1 MVTDAFNHA
10 PGQLLMNTGTMQFG
24 RPSMGAWV
32 LYGLGSETKDLPGFV
47 VFSSGSK
54 GPSGGD
60 SCWGSGFLPTVY
72 QGVQFRTG
80 GDPVLYLSNPR
91 GVDRELQRDSLDA
104 LNELNQMRSG
114 VTGDPEIAT
123 RINSFEMAFRM
134 QAVAPDLMDIAKEPK
149 ETLELYGAEPGKASF
164 ANNCLLA
171 RRLVEK
177 GVRFVQL
184 YHEAWDQH
192 SNLVKDLQKNCLNT
206 DRAAAALIK
215 DLKRRGLLD
224 ETLVVWGGEFGRTP
238 MVQGGSDGRDH
249 HPNAF
254 TMWMAGG
261 GIKAGVR
268 LGETDELGF
277 NVVKDRV
284 HVHDLHATMLHLLGF
299 DHTRLTY
306 KFQGRPFRLTDVS
319 GSVVERL
326 VRG

>member
-1 MVTDAFNHA
+1 
-10 PGQLLMNTGTMQFG
+10 MNTGTMQFG

-60 SCWGSGFLPTVY
+60 SCWGSGFLPTMY
-72 QGVQFRTG
+72 QGVQFRSA
-80 GDPVLYLSNPR
+80 GDPVLYLSNPP
-91 GVDRELQRDSLDA
+91 GVDTELQRDSLDA
-104 LNELNQMRSG
+104 LKQLNQMRAG
-114 VTGDPEIAT
+114 ITGDPEIAT
-123 RINSFEMAFRM
+123 RITSFEMAFRM
-134 QAVAPDLMDIAKEPK
+134 QSAAPDLMDIGKEPK
-149 ETLELYGAEPGKASF
+149 EVLEMYGAEPGKASF

-192 SNLVKDLQKNCLNT
+192 SSG
-206 DRAAAALIK
+206 A
-215 DLKRRGLLD
+215 
-224 ETLVVWGGEFGRTP
+224 
-238 MVQGGSDGRDH
+238 DGRDH

-261 GIKAGVR
+261 GIKAGAR
-268 LGETDELGF
+268 IGETDDLGF
-277 NVVKDRV
+277 NVVKDQV
-284 HVHDLHATMLHLLGF
+284 HVHDLHATMLRLLGY

-306 KFQGRPFRLTDVS
+306 KFQGRPFRLTDVH
-319 GSVVERL
+319 GNVVDTL
-326 VRG
+326 IA

>member
-1 MVTDAFNHA
+1 
-10 PGQLLMNTGTMQFG
+10 MNTGTMQFG
-24 RPSMGAWV
+24 RPSMGAWT
-32 LYGLGSETKDLPGFV
+32 LYGLGSDTRDLPGFV
-47 VFSSGSK
+47 VFSSGAK

-72 QGVQFRTG
+72 QGVEFRSG
-80 GDPVLYLSNPR
+80 GDPVLYLSNPP

-104 LNELNQMRSG
+104 LKQLNQMRLD
-114 VTGDPEIAT
+114 VTGDPEVAT

-192 SNLVKDLQKNCLNT
+192 GNLVKDLQKNCLAT

-224 ETLVVWGGEFGRTP
+224 ETLVIWGGEFGRTP
-238 MVQGGSDGRDH
+238 MSQGGTDGRDH

-261 GIKAGVR
+261 GIKAGAR
-268 LGETDELGF
+268 IGETDELGF
-277 NVVKDRV
+277 QVAKDKV
-284 HVHDLHATMLHLLGF
+284 HVHDLHATMLKLLGF

-306 KFQGRPFRLTDVS
+306 KYQGRNFRLTDVA
-319 GSVVERL
+319 GQVVDGL
-326 VRG
+326 IA